1 MRKWQPTPVFVRG
14 KSHGQRSLAGYS
26 LWGCKESDMT
36 EHAHTHTHK
45 SNFIWKLQSPKILG
59 CPSVSLLRIIQPFEQ
74 QLSFWSKIE
83 NSFCLEGIQSSR
95 DERKHS
101 IVNCTTVT
109 QLRKPFLWKPMIVGA
124 SFTPVG
130 GCCGVFYWLH
140 RASHLCLFR
149 LSPWFSKAT
158 RAWSITSCSISAAA
172 ASVTVSWTMGMSATT
187 RTCPMPSSP
196 VRPSFLPGP

>member
-140 RASHLCLFR
+140 RASHPCLFR

-172 ASVTVSWTMGMSATT
+172 ASVTVSWTTGMSATT